1 MPMRLDEEIK
11 SLLRDVPDFPK
22 PGVLFKD
29 ITPLLSNPS
38 SSRKV
43 VQTVASH
50 FASAHIHA
58 LAAVEA
64 RGFIF
69 GALIAQE
76 LNIPFIPVRKAGK
89 LPFKKVTEE
98 YALEYGQASIE
109 MHTDAFP
116 SGCRVLLHDD
126 LLATGGTATAAGHMV
141 QHLGGVVAGYSFI
154 INLSFLPGEQVLED
168 RFEIKP
174 HYIVKF

>member
-1 MPMRLDEEIK
+1 MRLEEEIK
-11 SLLRDVPDFPK
+11 PLLRDVPDFPK

-29 ITPLLSNPS
+29 ITPLLNNPS
-38 SSRKV
+38 ARRKV

-50 FASAHIHA
+50 FASENIQA

-69 GALIAQE
+69 GSLIAQE
-76 LNIPFIPVRKAGK
+76 LNVPFIPVRKAGK
-89 LPFKKVTEE
+89 LPFKKITED

-116 SGCRVLLHDD
+116 PGCRVLLHDD
-126 LLATGGTATAAGHMV
+126 LLATGGTATAAGRMV
-141 QHLGGVVAGYSFI
+141 QQLAGVVAGYSFI
-154 INLSFLPGEQVLED
+154 INLSFLPGEQLLKE
-168 RFEIKP
+168 RFGIKT

>member
-1 MPMRLDEEIK
+1 MRLEEEIK
-11 SLLRDVPDFPK
+11 PLLRDVPDFPK

-29 ITPLLSNPS
+29 ITPLLSSPS
-38 SSRKV
+38 ARRKV

-50 FASAHIHA
+50 FAAEHIQA

-69 GALIAQE
+69 GSLIAQE
-76 LNIPFIPVRKAGK
+76 LNIPFIPVRKTGK
-89 LPFKKVTEE
+89 LPFKKITEE

-116 SGCRVLLHDD
+116 RGCRVLLHDD
-126 LLATGGTATAAGHMV
+126 LLATGGTAAAAGRMV
-141 QHLGGVVAGYSFI
+141 QQLGGVVAGYSFI
-154 INLSFLPGEQVLED
+154 INLSFLPGEQLLKD

>member
-1 MPMRLDEEIK
+1 MRLEEEIK
-11 SLLRDVPDFPK
+11 PLLRNVPDFPK

-29 ITPLLSNPS
+29 ITPLLNHPYAR
-38 SSRKV
+38 RKV
-43 VQTVASH
+43 VETVAHYFS
-50 FASAHIHA
+50 SQHIHA

-69 GALIAQE
+69 GSLIAQE

-89 LPFKKVTEE
+89 LPFHKITEK
-98 YALEYGQASIE
+98 YDLEYGQASIE

-126 LLATGGTATAAGHMV
+126 LLATGGTATAAGRLV
-141 QHLGGVVAGYSFI
+141 QQLGGVVAGYSFI
-154 INLSFLPGEQVLED
+154 INLSFLPGEKLLNE
-168 RFEIKP
+168 RFEINP